1 MNGFYYLND
10 TGRDVNIHPATEL
23 HGCKCDMNTIKHL
36 EERFFL
42 LPEGTIPW
50 VKMWD
55 YGDSLSILVSP
66 KEIENK

>member
-1 MNGFYYLND
+1 M
-10 TGRDVNIHPATEL
+10 
-23 HGCKCDMNTIKHL
+23 HGCTCNMNTIKHL

-55 YGDSLSILVSP
+55 YGDSLAILVSP
-66 KEIENK
+66 KTIENK